1 MQVTRGDLAALVR
14 DKSRSVQDL
23 MVLTHLEPMSD
34 VIEYAGAATRQV
46 KHNENEFFFSRPPLD
61 WSTSWFLVQFDSR

>member
-46 KHNENEFFFSRPPLD
+46 KHNENEFFFLSSSSR
-61 WSTSWFLVQFDSR
+61 LVDELVPCPV